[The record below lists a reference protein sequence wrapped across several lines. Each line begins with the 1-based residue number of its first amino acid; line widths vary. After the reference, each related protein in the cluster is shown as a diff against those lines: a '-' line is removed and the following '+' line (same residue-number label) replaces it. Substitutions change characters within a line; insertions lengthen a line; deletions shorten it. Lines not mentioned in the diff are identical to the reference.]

1 MLRRSNEE
9 ELKDLKGCGNR
20 IRCFDSANA
29 PLNMTRWR
37 ALPTP
42 NKKQRGRPKINFGR
56 PRHINALYYY
66 KAPVYTPL

>member
-9 ELKDLKGCGNR
+9 ELKDLKGRGNR

-37 ALPTP
+37 ALPTSP
-42 NKKQRGRPKINFGR
+42 QNKKSARAERL
-56 PRHINALYYY
+56 ALI
-66 KAPVYTPL
+66 AL